1 MLANTIR
8 GHIATSKT
16 SYVVMWRGDGSIAAQ
31 SAATPA
37 DITMPERRSGMRMY
51 SADRTRGQFKEL
63 YRALPFGDIVLIGR
77 SIAPE
82 MASLRTVRLSLIA
95 AGLTIWVL
103 GLAGGW
109 WLTTRA
115 LRTVEVI
122 SETAEK
128 IAAGDLSQRVQV
140 ANTDSELGRL
150 ANVLNSTFARLDLAF
165 QQQARF
171 TADASHELRTP
182 ISVVLAQTQSAL
194 ARERPAAEYRE
205 ALEACSRAAQRMR
218 QLVESLLQLARLDAE
233 QEHTRRHPVDLA
245 AIAEECVEFIRPMSD
260 MRGIR
265 ITVDLQKA
273 VCIADPQQIT
283 QVATNLFT
291 NAVQC
296 NRESGEIRISTGV
309 KGELASLVVMDT
321 GDGIPAEDLP
331 SISIGSIEW
340 INLGRVQTEERD
352 LAWRFAEASS
362 RRIMESLRSSANPAP
377 GAHLVLAC
385 LSMAGQPPP
394 TRTRW
399 LRRFRQCGARRSSS
413 RAQTCGSAIR
423 GFR

>member
-1 MLANTIR
+1 
-8 GHIATSKT
+8 
-16 SYVVMWRGDGSIAAQ
+16 
-31 SAATPA
+31 
-37 DITMPERRSGMRMY
+37 
-51 SADRTRGQFKEL
+51 
-63 YRALPFGDIVLIGR
+63 
-77 SIAPE
+77 
-82 MASLRTVRLSLIA
+82 
-95 AGLTIWVL
+95 
-103 GLAGGW
+103 
-109 WLTTRA
+109 
-115 LRTVEVI
+115 
-122 SETAEK
+122 
-128 IAAGDLSQRVQV
+128 
-140 ANTDSELGRL
+140 
-150 ANVLNSTFARLDLAF
+150 LNSTFARLDSAF

-194 ARERPAAEYRE
+194 ARERPSAEYRE

-273 VCIADPQQIT
+273 VCIADPQQIA

-309 KGELASLVVMDT
+309 QSEVASLVVIDT

-331 SISIGSIEW
+331 WIFDRFYRVDKSRSRANGRTGLGLAICRSI
-340 INLGRVQTEERD
+340 V
-352 LAWRFAEASS
+352 EAHHGKLTVLS
-362 RRIMESLRSSANPAP
+362 EP
-377 GAHLVLAC
+377 GAGSTFSVGLPVD
-385 LSMAGQPPP
+385 GRP
-394 TRTRW
+394 TSTD
-399 LRRFRQCGARRSSS
+399 
-413 RAQTCGSAIR
+413 
-423 GFR
+423 